1 MKFSLPKIGIGTG
14 GDRREGFTLTELL
27 VVLAVVALL
36 SCILVSASAGGKDQS
51 KVAQCAG
58 NLKQFT
64 LAMQIY
70 GGENNDKLPTSNYSF
85 WAWDLGWNS
94 GTTITQWISFRQLYC
109 PGTSVR
115 FTDQDNLNLWN
126 YGAPS
131 TLHVVGY
138 ALTFPG
144 NTSVIATNLN
154 STLTPQ
160 RISLSGSW
168 LPAPSPAQR
177 PLVADGTISLYGQYA
192 YAQRYT
198 YNYTSVNGGYAVPHL
213 SPHLNGP
220 FPAGGNVGMLDGHV
234 EWRKFDSMQC
244 RVNGSG
250 AAGFWW

>member
-1 MKFSLPKIGIGTG
+1 M
-14 GDRREGFTLTELL
+14 
-27 VVLAVVALL
+27 
-36 SCILVSASAGGKDQS
+36 
-51 KVAQCAG
+51 
-58 NLKQFT
+58 
-64 LAMQIY
+64 
-70 GGENNDKLPTSNYSF
+70 
-85 WAWDLGWNS
+85 
-94 GTTITQWISFRQLYC
+94 
-109 PGTSVR
+109 
-115 FTDQDNLNLWN
+115 NLWN

-177 PLVADGTISLYGQYA
+177 PLVADGTISLYGQGT

-198 YNYTSVNGGYAVPHL
+198 YNYTDVAGGYSVHHL
-213 SPHLNGP
+213 SPHLNGQ

-244 RVNGSG
+244 RVISGSG